1 MCPDRAPDNVNES
14 VTQRMDRLDAALK
27 DVRRQTAKMT
37 GDEERVVN
45 SAASLEWIS
54 FESPRGASRHK
65 ASDLGSNL
73 REEPN
78 DDSAK

>member
-45 SAASLEWIS
+45 AAASLEWIS
-54 FESPRGASRHK
+54 FESPLGASRHK
-65 ASDLGSNL
+65 ATDLGSNL
-73 REEPN
+73 RGEPN

>member
-1 MCPDRAPDNVNES
+1 MGPQRAPDNVNES
-14 VTQRMDRLDAALK
+14 VTERMVRLDAALK

-37 GDEERVVN
+37 GDEERVIN
-45 SAASLEWIS
+45 AAASAELIS
-54 FESPRGASRHK
+54 VEPPLGASRHK
-65 ASDLGSNL
+65 ATDLGSDL

>member
-1 MCPDRAPDNVNES
+1 MNES
-14 VTQRMDRLDAALK
+14 VTERMDRLDAALK

-45 SAASLEWIS
+45 AAASPEWIRV
-54 FESPRGASRHK
+54 EPPLGASRHK
-65 ASDLGSNL
+65 ATDLGSNL

-78 DDSAK
+78 DDSEK